1 MLLTPSHEEVTMK
14 RSYLMLFVAFF
25 FVGCSGAASQVE
37 VQTPHEHQPANS
49 LRPGNGVGNSLVLPE
64 VYQGLGEDTRRA
76 SLPTSTESTGTT
88 DWIANATPFSS
99 SSSVDGALQDSSV
112 STGQALGLDIAS
124 DDPTESST
132 VDLPAAPAAVIEPS
146 SPSWSEIA
154 STPEPV
160 VPPAPTSQLTSEQV
174 FRAAEALPGLSSWT
188 VVPFA
193 HFRRELQHVVVA
205 WPAMNSAGEVV
216 DATVVGICLEESENG
231 DLEQCGSRWVIN
243 DQATARAALL
253 RALGGTDYEV
263 VTGQVGTPLDDLGPR
278 LSQLG
283 TTFASAAAD
292 GDRDEA
298 QRAAAAFAQMLPA
311 EQIAFDNELAQLL
324 WAAAHYD
331 GRLDHVSTERG
342 DRLAT
347 LNFDVNR
354 GWARVQTIRVLA
366 QAVEGDPSRWVVVDY
381 R

>member
-1 MLLTPSHEEVTMK
+1 MK
-14 RSYLMLFVAFF
+14 RSYLILFVASIFA
-25 FVGCSGAASQVE
+25 GCSGTASQVQL
-37 VQTPHEHQPANS
+37 QTPHEHEPANS
-49 LRPGNGVGNSLVLPE
+49 LRPGNAVGNSLVIPE
-64 VYQGLGEDTRRA
+64 AFQGLGEDTRRA
-76 SLPTSTESTGTT
+76 SLPTHTEAPDTT
-88 DWIANATPFSS
+88 DWIADATPFGSTSS
-99 SSSVDGALQDSSV
+99 ASGSVQESSA
-112 STGQALGLDIAS
+112 STEQILGLEPS
-124 DDPTESST
+124 SNETVESST
-132 VDLPAAPAAVIEPS
+132 VNLPAAPAAVIEPS
-146 SPSWSEIA
+146 SPTWSEIA

-160 VPPAPTSQLTSEQV
+160 VPPTPTSQVTTEQV
-174 FRAAEALPGLSSWT
+174 FRVAETLPGLSTWT

-243 DQATARAALL
+243 DQATARAALE
-253 RALGGTDYEV
+253 RALGGSDYEV

-283 TTFASAAAD
+283 TTFASAADD
-292 GDRDEA
+292 GNRAEA

-311 EQIAFDNELAQLL
+311 EQIAFDNELARLL

-331 GRLDHVSTERG
+331 GRLEHVSTERG
-342 DRLAT
+342 DRIAT
-347 LNFDVNR
+347 LSFDVNR

-366 QAVEGDPSRWVVVDY
+366 EATESDPNRWIVVDY